1 MKKLIKVISVILT
14 VWSFLGFNIYDSEAS
29 KSEICYTENTSTL
42 PIEIPVDSILDTEPI
57 SNNNQQESN
66 IVDSK
71 IATQPPAEEIVE
83 ETEESTSA
91 NQKEENE
98 EEKIDIV
105 ADKNENEEET
115 SQQYYNNNVTI
126 CEADGWVDPYWVT
139 RVNNKLSCLP
149 ASVIDTFRNTG
160 WHIYATSKDLD
171 QEWFNGQYGA
181 VRGCTWLSKKIICI
195 EDRED
200 AMTAPCHEF
209 GHWFDWY
216 CGMPSDTEE
225 FYEIYYSETNAFEN
239 AFIVDFYYNNKELFA
254 EGFQKYYTDNEVLK
268 QNCPQLYNFL
278 DNLLTANGFNI

>member
-1 MKKLIKVISVILT
+1 MKKLIKIISVILM
-14 VWSFLGFNIYDSEAS
+14 VCLLFGLSIPDSGAS
-29 KSEICYTENTSTL
+29 KSERCYTKNLSELS
-42 PIEIPVDSILDTEPI
+42 IEIPVESVPPI
-57 SNNNQQESN
+57 ETTTSNNEQESN

-71 IATQPPAEEIVE
+71 VATQPPVEEIE
-83 ETEESTSA
+83 EPTEE
-91 NQKEENE
+91 KNE

-160 WHIYATSKDLD
+160 WHIYTTSKDLD

-181 VRGCTWLSKKIICI
+181 VRGGTWPSKKIICI

-239 AFIVDFYYNNKELFA
+239 AFIVDFYYDNKELFA

-268 QNCPQLYNFL
+268 QNCPQLYDFL
-278 DNLLTANGFNI
+278 DNLITLNGFNI

>member
-1 MKKLIKVISVILT
+1 MKKLIKIISVMLMVYLLFGLSIP
-14 VWSFLGFNIYDSEAS
+14 DSEAS
-29 KSEICYTENTSTL
+29 KSERYYTKNLSKL
-42 PIEIPVDSILDTEPI
+42 SMEIPVESVPLIETTT
-57 SNNNQQESN
+57 SNNEQESN

-71 IATQPPAEEIVE
+71 VATQPPVEEIE
-83 ETEESTSA
+83 EPTEE
-91 NQKEENE
+91 KNE
-98 EEKIDIV
+98 EEKIDVIV
-105 ADKNENEEET
+105 DKNEEET
-115 SQQYYNNNVTI
+115 SQRHYNNNVTI
-126 CEADGWVDPYWVT
+126 CEVDGWVDPYWVT
-139 RVNNKLSCLP
+139 RVNDKLSCLP

-160 WHIYATSKDLD
+160 WHIYTTSKDLD

-181 VRGCTWLSKKIICI
+181 VRGCTWVSEKIICI

-239 AFIVDFYYNNKELFA
+239 AFIVDFYYDNKELFA

-268 QNCPQLYNFL
+268 QNCPQLYDFL
-278 DNLLTANGFNI
+278 DNLITLNGFNI